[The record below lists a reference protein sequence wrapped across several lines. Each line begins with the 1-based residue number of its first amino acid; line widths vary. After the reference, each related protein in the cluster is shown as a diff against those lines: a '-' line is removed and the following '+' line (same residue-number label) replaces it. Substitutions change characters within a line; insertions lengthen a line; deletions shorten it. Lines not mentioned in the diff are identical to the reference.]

1 MTANTPGGRV
11 RLEYPRQTNAHL
23 KVHDL
28 INLGT
33 NKFVPV
39 NDTALHG
46 IIDVST
52 NTMQIVGEIPTIYNE
67 KVREYI
73 CSCVFYRC
81 AIVLYHWYDL
91 HFCQVV
97 LINIQFVE
105 DDIVHLLNP
114 TTPKAT

>member
-1 MTANTPGGRV
+1 MTANTPGGQV

-52 NTMQIVGEIPTIYNE
+52 NTMQIVGEIPTI
-67 KVREYI
+67 
-73 CSCVFYRC
+73 
-81 AIVLYHWYDL
+81 
-91 HFCQVV
+91 
-97 LINIQFVE
+97 
-105 DDIVHLLNP
+105 
-114 TTPKAT
+114 

>member
-73 CSCVFYRC
+73 RSCILYRY
-81 AIVLYHWYDL
+81 ATVLYHWYDL

-114 TTPKAT
+114 TTPKST